1 LTASTVALI
10 VVGVVLVSAAFC
22 LLPVRALLV
31 VFFQPP
37 THYDV
42 AHQHVRAKLAGADFY
57 FCAQTQHRG
66 RDAEWFR
73 ARGEAMNMTFE
84 QNLISKL
91 RTLSPQQVAEVE
103 DFVEFLAAK
112 SKKRAALDRL
122 LSIAPALAAAGVEP
136 LSEDEID
143 AEVQAARAE
152 RRARQ
157 AAHST
162 DRPAAKDSGADRS

>member
-1 LTASTVALI
+1 
-10 VVGVVLVSAAFC
+10 
-22 LLPVRALLV
+22 
-31 VFFQPP
+31 
-37 THYDV
+37 
-42 AHQHVRAKLAGADFY
+42 
-57 FCAQTQHRG
+57 
-66 RDAEWFR
+66 
-73 ARGEAMNMTFE
+73 MNMTFE
-84 QNLISKL
+84 QSLISKF

-122 LSIAPALAAAGVEP
+122 LAIAPALATAGAEP

-143 AEVQAARAE
+143 AEVQAVRAE

-157 AAHST
+157 AAHAT